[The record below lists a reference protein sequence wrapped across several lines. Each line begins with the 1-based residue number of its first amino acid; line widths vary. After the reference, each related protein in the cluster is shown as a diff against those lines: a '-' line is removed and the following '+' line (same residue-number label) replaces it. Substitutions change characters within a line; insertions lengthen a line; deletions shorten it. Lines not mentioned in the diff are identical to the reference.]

1 METRIAEI
9 DTNIN
14 KQKVKVH
21 KAHVENSNDVTTKKM
36 LFGQLKSLKKQSA
49 RFNRLHQ
56 ICSSMLEH
64 VQEQAM
70 MSETSTVLHEFV
82 SVHET
87 LIKESNLDKLVS
99 QYQELS
105 SNVDD
110 IRSDLGYIGEALNSG
125 VEDDE
130 YNLESELDEFLKGGE
145 EQPEST
151 LEMTNPKTQHIVKEV
166 PIILPDT
173 PSIQSYFEE
182 PEQKQNMARE
192 KEAELN

>member
-1 METRIAEI
+1 
-9 DTNIN
+9 
-14 KQKVKVH
+14 
-21 KAHVENSNDVTTKKM
+21 M

-110 IRSDLGYIGEALNSG
+110 IRSDLGYIGDALNSG
-125 VEDDE
+125 IEDDE
-130 YNLESELDEFLKGGE
+130 DNLERELDEILKGGE

-151 LEMTNPKTQHIVKEV
+151 PMLEMTNPKMQHIVKNNSPSDI

-173 PSIQSYFEE
+173 PSIQSSFEE
-182 PEQKQNMARE
+182 PQQKQNMAR
-192 KEAELN
+192 KKQAELN